1 MPGGDDRRRPSLA
14 EQGRRLTELQRRILA
29 IQDEAEARARGAPAH
44 AAAYREQARLEAA
57 PLIAEGAALRDA
69 ILLRARGRARLA
81 WRVVYAGCALIVLLL
96 AYRFL

>member
-1 MPGGDDRRRPSLA
+1 MSRDRAAGRPSLA
-14 EQGRRLTELQRRILA
+14 EQGRRLGELQRRILE
-29 IQDEAEARARGAPAH
+29 IQEAAEARARSAPKH

-69 ILLRARGRARLA
+69 IVLRARRRARLA

-96 AYRFL
+96 GWLLL